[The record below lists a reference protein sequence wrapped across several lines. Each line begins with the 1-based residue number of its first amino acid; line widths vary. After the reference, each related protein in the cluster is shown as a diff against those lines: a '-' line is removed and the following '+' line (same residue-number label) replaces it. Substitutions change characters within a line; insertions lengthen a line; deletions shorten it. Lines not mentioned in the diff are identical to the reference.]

1 MGFSGNGS
9 AAHHIIGSGRASK
22 PARDI
27 LDRAGININSPSNGV
42 FLPNTRVWRTSPAS
56 PHIGGHNSDYWNM
69 VNGKLKKAV
78 AGKTPGTDAYKWAV
92 IDAISEIRLKLL
104 TGQITLNKHVPFN

>member
-1 MGFSGNGS
+1 
-9 AAHHIIGSGRASK
+9 
-22 PARDI
+22 
-27 LDRAGININSPSNGV
+27 
-42 FLPNTRVWRTSPAS
+42 
-56 PHIGGHNSDYWNM
+56 M
-69 VNGKLKKAV
+69 VNEKLEKAV